1 VTPYVRRTLWDGEQE
16 LAEIQVPA
24 DPQAPGLEEQDTDY
38 PLQPYQP
45 AAGPYGDPNPFYG
58 RVVYGPGLRLA
69 QPLSVTRYDYRDN
82 PNGAS
87 SLTWPRF
94 SWQVYWNY
102 QGVPA
107 YGTLTTGAYAYPY
120 QLAAGQSSCPPL
132 GSTTAQR
139 CVIVQWPAL
148 HAAYDQNRG
157 ALRYQSW
164 HGSVLEAKRD
174 RSGLDDHRQRV
185 YDPQSG
191 RFTQEDPIGLAGG
204 LNLYGFANSDPVN
217 FSDPFGLCPKR
228 VGGDG
233 RTQAVT
239 DCPQDVM
246 NRWAAKHITITAHG
260 GTDWAGVDPALRNA
274 VVWASMDLDV
284 SFGVSGGRESG
295 HSSGGGHLQGSAVD
309 INTVNGVRLGA
320 MPLDIAANSGNMVAR
335 TITSFLPVDKQPI
348 MIYTPGMAY
357 RSTPPLRPLQR
368 LRLLE
373 LHRTHIHITVP

>member
-1 VTPYVRRTLWDGEQE
+1 VSGNFRTPSRRRASVFE
-16 LAEIQVPA
+16 ARHIVA
-24 DPQAPGLEEQDTDY
+24 DPQAPGLEEQDTGY
-38 PLQPYQP
+38 ALQPYQP

-217 FSDPFGLCPKR
+217 FSDPFGLFADTTFADDRARQETQRCVAESRTCAELIGALARDPNIWTIATGAVFGDVLGETTYTWTAGRQIAGGQLTIESDPKKY
-228 VGGDG
+228 
-233 RTQAVT
+233 A
-239 DCPQDVM
+239 
-246 NRWAAKHITITAHG
+246 NAARIMGA
-260 GTDWAGVDPALRNA
+260 PATYRSVL
-274 VVWASMDLDV
+274 VH
-284 SFGVSGGRESG
+284 E
-295 HSSGGGHLQGSAVD
+295 GGHAVGNLSIQRLSGSVAA
-309 INTVNGVRLGA
+309 GWSCGESCALGA
-320 MPLDIAANSGNMVAR
+320 ENSYRLEVGLPL
-335 TITSFLPVDKQPI
+335 
-348 MIYTPGMAY
+348 
-357 RSTPPLRPLQR
+357 
-368 LRLLE
+368 LRLIRE
-373 LHRTHIHITVP
+373 